1 MRTYMNHRPLA
12 QYVYNKAKAFPS
24 ALNWAIGAMALFYP
38 SILSAQT
45 VRSARSCDTPLIAA
59 IHEKNMPEIE
69 RITKSNVSLDERAC
83 GEGETALI
91 EAIVEDTSRIP
102 RIIISAGASVNV
114 SDNKS
119 VTPLMY
125 AAWYCREELIPL
137 LLEKGAEV
145 NAVDSDG
152 TTALMQSV
160 ENCPDGGIAALLL
173 RAGAKINLSSKTG
186 DTALTIASFE
196 GNEHAVEV
204 LVANGADLNQ
214 TTSEGESALMIA
226 RDREVGRT
234 KSHDRIYQFLLEASQ
249 INQKK

>member
-1 MRTYMNHRPLA
+1 MNHRSSA
-12 QYVYNKAKAFPS
+12 RHAYKKARAFPA

-45 VRSARSCDTPLIAA
+45 VRSSRACDTPLIAA
-59 IHEKNMPEIE
+59 IHEKDMPKIE
-69 RITKSNVSLDERAC
+69 SITKSNASLDERAC
-83 GEGETALI
+83 GEGETALT
-91 EAIVEDTSRIP
+91 EAIAEDTSVIP
-102 RIIISAGASVNV
+102 RIIISAGASVNI
-114 SDNKS
+114 SDNNG

-125 AAWYCREELIPL
+125 AAWYCREELVPL

-160 ENCPDGGIAALLL
+160 QNCPHGGTAALLL
-173 RAGAKINLSSKTG
+173 RAGAKINLSSKAG
-186 DTALTIASFE
+186 DTALTIASFY

-214 TTSEGESALMIA
+214 TTREGKNALMIA
-226 RDREVGRT
+226 RDRSVGRT
-234 KSHDRIYQFLLEASQ
+234 KSHERIYQFLLEAGHVNRKS
-249 INQKK
+249 